1 MTYDMIF
8 SMVSFRSPK
17 IPCFSVS
24 FVGKFPCQ
32 ALEAVE
38 NEVKSRGQTLH
49 YRVVGDLRLH
59 DKIIQALEEVEHK
72 LHEALENGS
81 DADHGT
87 HGTHAHGHANGHD
100 GAHANG
106 GHGGNSH

>member
-1 MTYDMIF
+1 M
-8 SMVSFRSPK
+8 
-17 IPCFSVS
+17 
-24 FVGKFPCQ
+24 
-32 ALEAVE
+32 
-38 NEVKSRGQTLH
+38 KSRGQTLH

-72 LHEALENGS
+72 LHEALENGHTH
-81 DADHGT
+81 AD

>member
-1 MTYDMIF
+1 MFLGIF
-8 SMVSFRSPK
+8 QHGGF
-17 IPCFSVS
+17 FAE
-24 FVGKFPCQ
+24 

-87 HGTHAHGHANGHD
+87 HGTHAHVMLMAMMVPMLME
-100 GAHANG
+100 AMAAIRI
-106 GHGGNSH
+106 SYLPA